1 MPKEKNTDN
10 IFPIHTLI
18 AKRWS
23 SRSFDETKIISHE
36 EMKSLLEAAR
46 WSPSAYNDQPWRF
59 LIANRNDL
67 NFNLINET
75 LVEFNQLWASK
86 ASAFMVVAG
95 NTKRDDGSPNYSYA
109 FDCGQAVA
117 FLSLE
122 ATNRD
127 IILHQMGGFDK
138 TKLKQ
143 NLNINEDIDVLVIIA
158 LGYYHEDNQLIEPIK
173 SLELNPRIRK
183 SHDEILFS

>member
-1 MPKEKNTDN
+1 MSKTKNTAN
-10 IFPIHTLI
+10 IFPILPLI
-18 AKRWS
+18 IKRWS
-23 SRSFDETKIISHE
+23 SRSFDETKIISQE
-36 EMKSLLEAAR
+36 EMNSLLEAAR

-59 LIANRNDL
+59 LIANRGDSK
-67 NFNLINET
+67 FNIITET

-138 TKLKQ
+138 IMLKQ
-143 NLNINEDIDVLVIIA
+143 NLEIHEDLDVLVVIA
-158 LGYYHEDNQLIEPIK
+158 LGYYQNDDHLVEPIK
-173 SLELNPRIRK
+173 SLELTQRTRK
-183 SHDEILFS
+183 SHDEILF